1 MSDVEK
7 RKRAIEMALSQ
18 IERQFGKGS
27 IMKLGGDREVNVP
40 ASGEYVIENLPAPVH
55 GSFWIIPDAK
65 ETELQQAIAFSKPRS
80 ETADA
85 LTIVD
90 LVRANVGK
98 KVSVKVGEDEW
109 IPATIVS

>member
-40 ASGEYVIENLPAPVH
+40 AISSGSLAMDAALGVGGFPARP
-55 GSFWIIPDAK
+55 SD
-65 ETELQQAIAFSKPRS
+65 
-80 ETADA
+80 
-85 LTIVD
+85 
-90 LVRANVGK
+90 
-98 KVSVKVGEDEW
+98 
-109 IPATIVS
+109 